1 MSEKEKRKEDAW
13 AKSKE
18 KEDARAK
25 RKEKEDARAKSKEK
39 EVRNGG
45 RELRVRGK
53 RETQGDKNK
62 VLDLK
67 T

>member
-1 MSEKEKRKEDAW
+1 MSEKEKR
-13 AKSKE
+13 
-18 KEDARAK
+18 
-25 RKEKEDARAKSKEK
+25 KEDARAKSKEK